1 MINKILKKAL
11 VSVSDKSNL
20 KILADFLYRN
30 QIEVLSTGG
39 TSKELKKLNP
49 NIKITQISRYTGSK
63 EILDGRVK
71 TLHPKIHAGILAD
84 RQNKQHM
91 LELKKNTADPIDLV
105 VVNLYPFEKTLSN
118 KKHSEQICIENI
130 DIGGPTLIR
139 AAAKNFKK

>member
-1 MINKILKKAL
+1 MINEIIKKAL

-39 TSKELKKLNP
+39 TAKELKKLNP
-49 NIKITQISRYTGSK
+49 KIKITQISKYTGSK

-84 RQNKQHM
+84 KHNKQHM
-91 LELKKNTADPIDLV
+91 LELKKTMP
-105 VVNLYPFEKTLSN
+105 S
-118 KKHSEQICIENI
+118 Q
-130 DIGGPTLIR
+130 
-139 AAAKNFKK
+139 

>member
-1 MINKILKKAL
+1 MINKIIKKAL
-11 VSVSDKSNL
+11 VSVSNKSKL
-20 KILADFLYRN
+20 KVLADFLYRN

-49 NIKITQISRYTGSK
+49 KIKITQISDYTGSK

-91 LELKKNTADPIDLV
+91 LELKKILP
-105 VVNLYPFEKTLSN
+105 S
-118 KKHSEQICIENI
+118 Q
-130 DIGGPTLIR
+130 
-139 AAAKNFKK
+139 